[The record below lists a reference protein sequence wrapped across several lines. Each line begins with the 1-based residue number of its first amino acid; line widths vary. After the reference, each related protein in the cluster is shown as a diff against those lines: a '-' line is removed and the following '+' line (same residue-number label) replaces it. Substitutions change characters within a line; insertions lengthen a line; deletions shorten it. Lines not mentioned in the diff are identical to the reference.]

1 MFEQHVMKKNQNYGC
16 IIGGCDCMAA
26 ISENSPF
33 LKISQ
38 QHQYSFNSA
47 QILYY
52 GRCELIVHVKIYF
65 TKIDVVLSEILAGQK
80 CIK

>member
-1 MFEQHVMKKNQNYGC
+1 MGVSLGGVTGCSNFRKQSILKN
-16 IIGGCDCMAA
+16 
-26 ISENSPF
+26 
-33 LKISQ
+33 SQ
-38 QHQYSFNSA
+38 KHQYSFNGA
-47 QILYY
+47 QTLYY